1 MKKST
6 KKRIKRHLLNFL
18 RQTRFF
24 FEFSYYFDKYRDKV
38 MKIQNFYRNGIN
50 YRTVLLLK
58 LWQNEC
64 KNIISEDQKLK
75 KLIPKDMALY
85 IKKLNE
91 GYSEVTLSDC
101 ILNIK
106 P

>member
-1 MKKST
+1 
-6 KKRIKRHLLNFL
+6 
-18 RQTRFF
+18 
-24 FEFSYYFDKYRDKV
+24 